1 MFCVKLGYNKETR
14 QHQANPHPLVI
25 DKESHM
31 TDQEKIAYLE
41 QALREKDH
49 ELMRARQEFSSQ
61 IAANDLG
68 DASLRHRIALTEQE
82 LGFMRQQLADK
93 DAEIDRLT
101 KVVDTLQAA
110 ITTLNGSGTGT

>member
-1 MFCVKLGYNKETR
+1 
-14 QHQANPHPLVI
+14 
-25 DKESHM
+25 
-31 TDQEKIAYLE
+31 
-41 QALREKDH
+41 
-49 ELMRARQEFSSQ
+49 MRARQEFSSQ

-82 LGFMRQQLADK
+82 LEFMRQQLADK

-101 KVVDTLQAA
+101 KVVDTLQGA

>member
-1 MFCVKLGYNKETR
+1 MFCVQLGYNEEIC
-14 QHQANPHPLVI
+14 QYQANPHPFMI
-25 DKESHM
+25 YKESHM
-31 TDQEKIAYLE
+31 NDQEKIAYLE

-61 IAANDLG
+61 IAATDLG
-68 DASLRHRIALTEQE
+68 DASLRHRIELAEQE

-110 ITTLNGSGTGT
+110 ITTLNGSSAGA

>member
-1 MFCVKLGYNKETR
+1 MIY
-14 QHQANPHPLVI
+14 
-25 DKESHM
+25 KESHI
-31 TDQEKIAYLE
+31 TEQEKLAYLE

-61 IAANDLG
+61 ITANGLG
-68 DASLRHRIALTEQE
+68 DASLRHSIELKEQE

-101 KVVDTLQAA
+101 KVIDTLQAA
-110 ITTLNGSGTGT
+110 ITRLNGSGAGA

>member
-1 MFCVKLGYNKETR
+1 
-14 QHQANPHPLVI
+14 
-25 DKESHM
+25 M

-49 ELMRARQEFSSQ
+49 ELMRARQEFSGQ
-61 IAANDLG
+61 IAANNLG
-68 DASLRHRIALTEQE
+68 DASLRHRIELAEQE

-101 KVVDTLQAA
+101 KVVDALQAA
-110 ITTLNGSGTGT
+110 ITTLNGSGAGAEHNKPPVHIVRCELGALICGSGGI

>member
-1 MFCVKLGYNKETR
+1 MIY
-14 QHQANPHPLVI
+14 
-25 DKESHM
+25 KESHM

-61 IAANDLG
+61 ITANGLG
-68 DASLRHRIALTEQE
+68 DASLRHSIELKEQE

-101 KVVDTLQAA
+101 KVIDTLQAA
-110 ITTLNGSGTGT
+110 ITTLNGSSAGA

>member
-1 MFCVKLGYNKETR
+1 
-14 QHQANPHPLVI
+14 
-25 DKESHM
+25 M

-49 ELMRARQEFSSQ
+49 ELMQARQEFSGQ
-61 IAANDLG
+61 IAANNLG
-68 DASLRHRIALTEQE
+68 DASLRHRIELAEQE

-101 KVVDTLQAA
+101 KVVDALQAA
-110 ITTLNGSGTGT
+110 ITTLNGSSAGA

>member
-1 MFCVKLGYNKETR
+1 MFYAKLGYNKETR

-49 ELMRARQEFSSQ
+49 ELMRARQEFSGQ
-61 IAANDLG
+61 IAANNLG
-68 DASLRHRIALTEQE
+68 DASLRHRIELAEQE

-110 ITTLNGSGTGT
+110 ITTLNGSGTGA

>member
-1 MFCVKLGYNKETR
+1 MFCVQLGYNKKTLY
-14 QHQANPHPLVI
+14 HQANLDPFMI
-25 DKESHM
+25 YKESHM
-31 TDQEKIAYLE
+31 IDQEKIAYLE

-61 IAANDLG
+61 IAANNQG
-68 DASLRHRIALTEQE
+68 DASLRHRIELAEQE

-101 KVVDTLQAA
+101 KVVDTLHAA
-110 ITTLNGSGTGT
+110 ITRLNDSGAGA

>member
-1 MFCVKLGYNKETR
+1 MIY
-14 QHQANPHPLVI
+14 
-25 DKESHM
+25 KESHM

-61 IAANDLG
+61 IATNDLG
-68 DASLRHRIALTEQE
+68 DASLRHSIELKEQE

-101 KVVDTLQAA
+101 KVVDALQAA
-110 ITTLNGSGTGT
+110 ITTLNGSSAGA

>member
-1 MFCVKLGYNKETR
+1 MKLGYNNKTH
-14 QHQANPHPLVI
+14 QQQANPDPFMI
-25 DKESHM
+25 YKDSHM

-49 ELMRARQEFSSQ
+49 ELMRARQEFSGQ

-68 DASLRHRIALTEQE
+68 DASLRHRIELAEQE
-82 LGFMRQQLADK
+82 LEFMRQQLADK

-101 KVVDTLQAA
+101 KVVDALQTA
-110 ITTLNGSGTGT
+110 ITTLNGSGAGA

>member
-1 MFCVKLGYNKETR
+1 MLCIKLGYNEEIC
-14 QHQANPHPLVI
+14 QYQAKPHPLVI

-49 ELMRARQEFSSQ
+49 ELMRARQEFSGQ
-61 IAANDLG
+61 IAANNLG
-68 DASLRHRIALTEQE
+68 DASLRHRIELAEQE

-110 ITTLNGSGTGT
+110 ITMLNGSSAGA

>member
-1 MFCVKLGYNKETR
+1 
-14 QHQANPHPLVI
+14 
-25 DKESHM
+25 M

-49 ELMRARQEFSSQ
+49 ELMRARQEFSGQ
-61 IAANDLG
+61 IAANNLG
-68 DASLRHRIALTEQE
+68 DASLRHRIELAEQE

-101 KVVDTLQAA
+101 KVVDALQAA
-110 ITTLNGSGTGT
+110 IATLNGSGTGA

>member
-1 MFCVKLGYNKETR
+1 
-14 QHQANPHPLVI
+14 
-25 DKESHM
+25 M

-49 ELMRARQEFSSQ
+49 ELMRARQEFSGQ
-61 IAANDLG
+61 ITANNLG
-68 DASLRHRIALTEQE
+68 DASLRHRIELAEQE

-101 KVVDTLQAA
+101 KVVDSLQAA
-110 ITTLNGSGTGT
+110 ITTLNGSGTGA

>member
-1 MFCVKLGYNKETR
+1 MFCVQLGYNEEIC
-14 QHQANPHPLVI
+14 QYQANPHPLVI

-49 ELMRARQEFSSQ
+49 ELMRARQEFSGQ

-68 DASLRHRIALTEQE
+68 DASLRHRIELAEQE

-101 KVVDTLQAA
+101 KVVDTLQGA
-110 ITTLNGSGTGT
+110 IATLNGSGTGA

>member
-49 ELMRARQEFSSQ
+49 ELMRARQELSSQ

-68 DASLRHRIALTEQE
+68 DASLRHRIELTEQE

>member
-1 MFCVKLGYNKETR
+1 
-14 QHQANPHPLVI
+14 
-25 DKESHM
+25 M

-82 LGFMRQQLADK
+82 PIGGFDVIQCFL
-93 DAEIDRLT
+93 ISYL
-101 KVVDTLQAA
+101 V
-110 ITTLNGSGTGT
+110 

>member
-1 MFCVKLGYNKETR
+1 MFCVQLGYNKEIC
-14 QHQANPHPLVI
+14 QHQVNPHPLI
-25 DKESHM
+25 MYKESHM

-101 KVVDTLQAA
+101 KVVDTLQGA
-110 ITTLNGSGTGT
+110 IATLNGSGTGA

>member
-1 MFCVKLGYNKETR
+1 MFCVQLGYNKETC
-14 QHQANPHPLVI
+14 QHQVNPHPLMI
-25 DKESHM
+25 YKESHM

-49 ELMRARQEFSSQ
+49 ELMRARQEFSGQ

-101 KVVDTLQAA
+101 KVVDTLQGA
-110 ITTLNGSGTGT
+110 IATLKGSGAGA

>member
-1 MFCVKLGYNKETR
+1 MKLGYNNKTH
-14 QHQANPHPLVI
+14 QQQANPDPFMI
-25 DKESHM
+25 YKDSHM

-49 ELMRARQEFSSQ
+49 ELMRARQEFSGQ
-61 IAANDLG
+61 VAAKDLG
-68 DASLRHRIALTEQE
+68 DASLRHRIELAEQE

-101 KVVDTLQAA
+101 KVVDALQAA
-110 ITTLNGSGTGT
+110 ITTLNGSGAGA

>member
-41 QALREKDH
+41 QALREKEH
-49 ELMRARQEFSSQ
+49 ELMRARQEFSGQ
-61 IAANDLG
+61 IAANNLG
-68 DASLRHRIALTEQE
+68 DASLRHRIELAEQE

-101 KVVDTLQAA
+101 KVVDALQAA
-110 ITTLNGSGTGT
+110 ITTLNGSSTGA

>member
-1 MFCVKLGYNKETR
+1 MLCIKLGYNEETC
-14 QHQANPHPLVI
+14 QHQVNPHPLMI

-31 TDQEKIAYLE
+31 TDQEKMAYLE

-61 IAANDLG
+61 IAATDLG
-68 DASLRHRIALTEQE
+68 DASLRHRIELAEQE

-110 ITTLNGSGTGT
+110 ITMLNGSSAGA